1 MIFNNL
7 ALFTS
12 VARHL
17 SFSGAANQLDIPLSR
32 VSRKVAELEEHLGV
46 KLFERTTRQVRLTEE
61 GRRLLDQVQEPIE
74 ALQNVAGFLDE
85 TGRHAIRVTAPPM
98 ALQDRIGSFLLE
110 FATLRPDIQLEVS
123 ATNAILDFFRDNI
136 DLAFRVGPLQDSTLV
151 ARKLWTLDYYFCAGE
166 EFVQTNDLRCPITL
180 ARLMELPALMARQP
194 WLLAD
199 GRVLKPDQVAHEFD
213 TLDMLAGAARR
224 NFGVTILPRE
234 MITDGLIAI
243 TVEDAQ
249 PTRRDM
255 FAVYPSRR
263 LLPARVRDL
272 IDFLATV

>member
-1 MIFNNL
+1 MIFNDL

-17 SFSGAANQLDIPLSR
+17 SFSGAATQLDIPLSR

-85 TGRHAIRVTAPPM
+85 TGRHTIRVTAPPM
-98 ALQDRIGSFLLE
+98 ALQDRIGSLMLE
-110 FATLRPDIQLEVS
+110 FAGLRPDIHLEVS

-166 EFVQTNDLRCPITL
+166 EFVQTNDLHRPITL

-224 NFGVTILPRE
+224 NMGVTILPSE
-234 MITDGLIAI
+234 MITEGLIALS
-243 TVEDAQ
+243 VEDAQ

-263 LLPARVRDL
+263 LLPVRVRDL

>member
-1 MIFNNL
+1 MIFNDL

-17 SFSGAANQLDIPLSR
+17 SFSGAATQLDIPLSR

-74 ALQNVAGFLDE
+74 ALQNVAGFLEE
-85 TGRHAIRVTAPPM
+85 TGRHTIRVTAPPM
-98 ALQDRIGSFLLE
+98 ALQDRIGSLLLE
-110 FATLRPDIQLEVS
+110 FAALRPDIHLEVS

-166 EFVQTNDLRCPITL
+166 EFVQTNDLHCPVTL
-180 ARLMELPALMARQP
+180 ARLMELPVLMARQP

-224 NFGVTILPRE
+224 NMGVTILPSE

-243 TVEDAQ
+243 KVADAQ